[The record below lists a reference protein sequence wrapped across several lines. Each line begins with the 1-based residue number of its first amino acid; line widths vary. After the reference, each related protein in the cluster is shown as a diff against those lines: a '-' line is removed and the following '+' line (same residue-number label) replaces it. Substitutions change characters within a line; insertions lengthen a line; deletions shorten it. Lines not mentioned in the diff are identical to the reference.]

1 MLQQLEDFVV
11 FLHGGEAVEGDAVCL
26 QVAVPAEDAE
36 AERAVAHGEAAGA
49 VKEGD
54 VRAFVDKFAHD
65 GVEELGEDFG
75 RVGVF
80 PFVVVEQVHGGE
92 AADEAFFVAGGQH
105 DFGAEVGGVHGHVA
119 VFVNVRAAG
128 VGVVLEEE
136 IGDAGFGFALQHFC
150 PDAAFFGVARFHGV
164 QPGVADADA
173 VVHELDGVAFGVD
186 VQPFVDVAVVD
197 VDVARELAF
206 ARGTLRDD
214 VDDGVEE
221 FAEVEAAVG
230 FAVVADVA
238 AARADGTEVGAGA
251 AADFAHHADFGGG
264 AHDVVDGVADVAAK
278 AGDGQA
284 TAEAEVGPDGRGE

>member
-1 MLQQLEDFVV
+1 MPVSALR
-11 FLHGGEAVEGDAVCL
+11 C
-26 QVAVPAEDAE
+26 
-36 AERAVAHGEAAGA
+36 RT
-49 VKEGD
+49 
-54 VRAFVDKFAHD
+54 FAQT
-65 GVEELGEDFG
+65 
-75 RVGVF
+75 R
-80 PFVVVEQVHGGE
+80 
-92 AADEAFFVAGGQH
+92 
-105 DFGAEVGGVHGHVA
+105 
-119 VFVNVRAAG
+119 R
-128 VGVVLEEE
+128 
-136 IGDAGFGFALQHFC
+136 
-150 PDAAFFGVARFHGV
+150 FFGVARFHAFE
-164 QPGVADADA
+164 PSVADADA

-238 AARADGTEVGAGA
+238 AARADGAEVGAGA
-251 AADFAHHADFGGG
+251 AADFAHHADFGSG

-284 TAEAEVGPDGRGE
+284 AREAEVGPDGRGE

>member
-1 MLQQLEDFVV
+1 MRRPGFFVA
-11 FLHGGEAVEGDAVCL
+11 AVGRFRCFFAWRRSCRRRC
-26 QVAVPAEDAE
+26 AAIAGSCASRGRE
-36 AERAVAHGEAAGA
+36 AEGAVAFGEGVGA

-54 VRAFVDKFAHD
+54 VRAFGDEFAHD
-65 GVEELGEDFG
+65 GVEEAGEGFDG
-75 RVGVF
+75 VGVF
-80 PFVVVEQVHGGE
+80 PFFVVQQVHGGE
-92 AADEAFFVAGGQH
+92 AADEAFFVAGRQH
-105 DFGAEVGGVHGHVA
+105 DFGAEVGSVHSHV
-119 VFVNVRAAG
+119 VRFVHVRAAG

-136 IGDAGFGFALQHFC
+136 VGDAGFGFALQDFR
-150 PDAAFFGVARFHGV
+150 PDAAFVGVARFHV
-164 QPGVADADA
+164 FEPLVADADA

-238 AARADGTEVGAGA
+238 AARADGAEVGAGA

-264 AHDVVDGVADVAAK
+264 AHDVVDGVADVAAE

-284 TAEAEVGPDGRGE
+284 AAEAEV